1 MGGIPK
7 IMTKYEMGTGPRGNK
22 FTGRTRL
29 VYTEGLIYFGSACT
43 NFSQDA
49 VVIHALAT
57 GGVSCGNGQFAVVDR
72 EIVPGVKNGT

>member
-1 MGGIPK
+1 
-7 IMTKYEMGTGPRGNK
+7 MTKYEMGTGPRGNK